1 MKAAQFIVRLNLVA
15 ACLALVWCVIG
26 GMGWPVVAALAVLT
40 VAGLVIYGLDVN
52 LARAQLADSM
62 TAAKADQAL
71 ARLAELST
79 ELESMKGQVQRL
91 MNRPGSSPAPEPANL
106 PKPFKR
112 I

>member
-1 MKAAQFIVRLNLVA
+1 MKAARFALRVNLVA

-40 VAGLVIYGLDVN
+40 LAGLVIYGLDVD

-71 ARLAELST
+71 ARLAEVSI
-79 ELESMKGQVQRL
+79 ELETLKGHVQRL
-91 MNRPGSSPAPEPANL
+91 MNRPGASPAPEPTL